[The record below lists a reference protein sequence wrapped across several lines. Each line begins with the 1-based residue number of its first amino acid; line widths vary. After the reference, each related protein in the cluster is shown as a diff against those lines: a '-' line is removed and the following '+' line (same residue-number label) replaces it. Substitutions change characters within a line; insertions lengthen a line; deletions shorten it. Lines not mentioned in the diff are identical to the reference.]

1 MTIAEIATTG
11 EVQERRSR
19 NDISGRVIARSVL
32 SARTGQVPAIS
43 AYARNLPCCQR
54 HLMTIAEIATTG
66 EAQERRSR
74 NDIKTVLRASAIP
87 SGRVIARSVLSART
101 SDR

>member
-19 NDISGRVIARSVL
+19 NDI
-32 SARTGQVPAIS
+32 
-43 AYARNLPCCQR
+43 
-54 HLMTIAEIATTG
+54 
-66 EAQERRSR
+66 
-74 NDIKTVLRASAIP
+74 KTVLRASAIP
-87 SGRVIARSVLSART
+87 SLHVIARSVLSART